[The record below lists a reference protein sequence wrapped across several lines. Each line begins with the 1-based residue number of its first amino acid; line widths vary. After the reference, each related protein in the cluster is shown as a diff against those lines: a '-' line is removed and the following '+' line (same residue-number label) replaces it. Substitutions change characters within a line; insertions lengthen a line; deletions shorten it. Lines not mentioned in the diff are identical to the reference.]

1 MTKVFHPAALCY
13 LWSGHSVTGLDASR
27 NRRRTA
33 RSNAESGHGELVQQ
47 LTMVD
52 VRSANVLGG
61 HLKKA

>member
-1 MTKVFHPAALCY
+1 MSFRQQAK
-13 LWSGHSVTGLDASR
+13 
-27 NRRRTA
+27 
-33 RSNAESGHGELVQQ
+33 SGHGELVQQ